1 MERDMTEGI
10 RGWLLVY
17 LVGSILLLMLYS
29 MGLAGWFF
37 DYPVVLMIAIFL
49 ILALPLLLILLKR
62 PIAPLWNIA
71 ELWIIVILMAL
82 RSISVFLMPVSG
94 EEMSSEEIP
103 LVVLTLLGIV
113 SVSVGWAL
121 TWTKYFRISVR
132 VRNTFC

>member
-10 RGWLLVY
+10 SGWLLVY

>member
-121 TWTKYFRISVR
+121 TWTKYFRVSVR
-132 VRNTFC
+132 VRNTFY

>member
-1 MERDMTEGI
+1 
-10 RGWLLVY
+10 
-17 LVGSILLLMLYS
+17 
-29 MGLAGWFF
+29 
-37 DYPVVLMIAIFL
+37 MIAIFL

-82 RSISVFLMPVSG
+82 RSTSVFLMPVSG

>member
-82 RSISVFLMPVSG
+82 RSTSVFLMPVSG

>member
-94 EEMSSEEIP
+94 EEISSEELP

>member
-71 ELWIIVILMAL
+71 VLWIIVILMAL
-82 RSISVFLMPVSG
+82 RSTSVFLMPVSG